1 MENINI
7 TIDELTSLIKN
18 ILNNKT
24 LIIKKNKKKIQD

>member
-18 ILNNKT
+18 ILDNKT